1 MTPSQEITALLSELH
16 DGRPDAASRL
26 MPFVHG
32 ELRRIAATQFARERP
47 SHTLQP
53 TELIQETYIRLI
65 QPGTGP
71 WNSRAHFFGVAARA
85 MRQILVDYAR
95 AHNAKKRVG
104 SLKRVDLDKA
114 LVYAF
119 EKSREVLDLD
129 EALNRLAQLSRR
141 QSRVVELRYFGGLS
155 VKESAEVLGVGLSTV
170 KADWALAKAWLEREL
185 KKVP

>member
-1 MTPSQEITALLSELH
+1 MAL
-16 DGRPDAASRL
+16 
-26 MPFVHG
+26 VHA
-32 ELRRIAATQFARERP
+32 ELRRIAAAQFSHERP
-47 SHTLQP
+47 GHTLQP
-53 TELIQETYIRLI
+53 SDLIQETYIRLI
-65 QPGTGP
+65 KPGTRP

-119 EKSREVLDLD
+119 EKSREILELD
-129 EALNRLAQLSRR
+129 EALKQLARLSQR

-155 VKESAEVLGVGLSTV
+155 VQESAEVLGVGVSTV